1 MGLKKFGT
9 GDGRVT
15 ETEDTGL
22 AKTAGKQDWTEADEQ
37 ALARENAE
45 ADGQEG

>member
-1 MGLKKFGT
+1 MGFKKFGT

-15 ETEDTGL
+15 ETENTGL
-22 AKTAGKQDWTEADEQ
+22 AKTAGKQEWSAEDEQ